1 MNFRMFLALIG
12 AFVGLAALSAPA
24 SAATVAHTTTSLNV
38 RSGPG
43 AHYAKIATLPA
54 GHRVELYHCEDSWC
68 SIRAAGIHGW
78 ASASYLERSQVVRPV
93 IVQPHIVIRPPHYR
107 PHRPHWS
114 HKPHRPRPPK
124 PPRPHKPQCK
134 IAPGFPCK

>member
-1 MNFRMFLALIG
+1 MNFRMSLALI
-12 AFVGLAALSAPA
+12 AALLGLTAFSASA

-43 AHYAKIATLPA
+43 AHYARIATLPA
-54 GHRVELYHCEDSWC
+54 GQRVTLYHCEDSWC
-68 SIRAAGIHGW
+68 SIHAAGVHGW
-78 ASASYLERSQVVRPV
+78 ASANYLERSHVVRPV
-93 IVQPHIVIRPPHYR
+93 IVQPQIVIRPPHYR
-107 PHRPHWS
+107 PHRPHWP

-124 PPRPHKPQCK
+124 PHKPQCK

>member
-1 MNFRMFLALIG
+1 MNFRMFLALI
-12 AFVGLAALSAPA
+12 AALFGLTAFCVSA
-24 SAATVAHTTTSLNV
+24 SAASIAHTTTSLNV

-43 AHYAKIATLPA
+43 AHYARIATLPA
-54 GHRVELYHCEDSWC
+54 GQRVELFHCEDSWC

-78 ASASYLERSQVVRPV
+78 ASAGYLERSHIVRPV
-93 IVQPHIVIRPPHYR
+93 IVQPRIVIRPPHYR
-107 PHRPHWS
+107 PHRPHWPP

-124 PPRPHKPQCK
+124 PHKPQCK

>member
-12 AFVGLAALSAPA
+12 ALVGLAAFPASA

-43 AHYAKIATLPA
+43 THYARIATLPA

-78 ASASYLERSQVVRPV
+78 ASAS
-93 IVQPHIVIRPPHYR
+93 
-107 PHRPHWS
+107 
-114 HKPHRPRPPK
+114 
-124 PPRPHKPQCK
+124 
-134 IAPGFPCK
+134 

>member
-12 AFVGLAALSAPA
+12 ALVGLAAFPAPA

-54 GHRVELYHCEDSWC
+54 GQRVTLNLCQGSWC
-68 SIRAAGIHGW
+68 SINAAGIHGW
-78 ASASYLERSQVVRPV
+78 ASANYLERSHVVRPV
-93 IVQPHIVIRPPHYR
+93 IVQPRIVVRPPHYR
-107 PHRPHWS
+107 PHWP
-114 HKPHRPRPPK
+114 HKPQRPRPPK
-124 PPRPHKPQCK
+124 PHKPQCK

>member
-1 MNFRMFLALIG
+1 MNFRMFMALIA
-12 AFVGLAALSAPA
+12 AFLGLAVFSTSA

-43 AHYAKIATLPA
+43 AHFARIATLPA
-54 GHRVELYHCEDSWC
+54 GQRVTLSHCEDGWC
-68 SIRAAGIHGW
+68 SIRAAGLHGW
-78 ASASYLERSQVVRPV
+78 ASASYLERSHVVRPI
-93 IVQPHIVIRPPHYR
+93 IVQPQIVIRPPHYR
-107 PHRPHWS
+107 PHRPHWP

-124 PPRPHKPQCK
+124 PNKPQCK